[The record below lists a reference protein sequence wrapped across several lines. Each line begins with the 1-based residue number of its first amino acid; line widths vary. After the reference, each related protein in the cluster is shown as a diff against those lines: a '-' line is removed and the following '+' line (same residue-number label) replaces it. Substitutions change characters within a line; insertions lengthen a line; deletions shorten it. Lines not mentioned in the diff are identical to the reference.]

1 MSQGYAFVWKPGESL
16 YMIRPDGFVIRFEV
30 VMNVPVLRL
39 GSELSRPVPLRR
51 KDLVIEW
58 GSELATPVVE
68 GDPELLGQQEP
79 SHSADSQRIEEG
91 EEPSEDHPDP
101 EVPHEPAD

>member
-1 MSQGYAFVWKPGESL
+1 
-16 YMIRPDGFVIRFEV
+16 MIRPDGFVVRFEV
-30 VMNVPVLRL
+30 IVNVPVLRL

-68 GDPELLGQQEP
+68 GGDPELSGQEEP
-79 SHSADSQRIEEG
+79 SHSADSHEIEEG
-91 EEPSEDHPDP
+91 EEPSDDHPDP
-101 EVPHEPAD
+101 GAPGGPDDR